1 MNTQEEITTA
11 KTKPRQTILGLK
23 IPNKELFKSCS
34 VWSLLISNLLIILF
48 VVLENQSVL
57 SVLWVY
63 WFQSVIIG
71 VFNFAKIISLKDFTV
86 DGLKMNGHLLT
97 KSRSAKVGVAVF
109 FLIHYGFFHLVYAV
123 FLSAFISI
131 REISTGGINFS
142 FILLTSM
149 VFAVNY
155 LGEFIF
161 TSRREQGAI
170 QSLPKLMMAP
180 YKRIIPMHLTIIL
193 SGFVLAGGVFTA
205 GNSNMI
211 ILLIFTGLKT
221 FIDVVTNS

>member
-11 KTKPRQTILGLK
+11 KTKLRQTILGLK
-23 IPNKELFKSCS
+23 IPNKESFKSYS

-71 VFNFAKIISLKDFTV
+71 VFNFIKIISLKDFTI

-97 KSRSAKVGVAVF
+97 KSKSAKVGVAVF
-109 FLIHYGFFHLVYAV
+109 FLIHYGFFHFVYAV

-131 REISTGGINFS
+131 REISITGIDFS
-142 FILLTSM
+142 FIMLTSM

-161 TSRREQGAI
+161 TFRREQTTI

-193 SGFVLAGGVFTA
+193 SGFVLAGGVFTV

-221 FIDVVTNS
+221 FIDLLTSS